1 VSSVREVLSR
11 RNFQRFLA
19 ARLISNFGNG
29 MGTIALAF
37 AVLHM
42 RGGSAT
48 ELGIVVG
55 STSLAYLIISPF
67 GGVIADRYGR
77 IRMAAITDAWG
88 GIVLL
93 IQAIWFTTGHVPFW
107 FLLFAQIN
115 FGVMWAIFWP
125 SLAGIVPALVENE
138 DHLMTGNALTQMTS
152 NLMLILGSSIGGWI
166 IATKGSS
173 TALIIDSTTFIISGL
188 IVLTLRHLT
197 IAPEPN
203 ENTMIDDLLH
213 GWKVFLS
220 FRWIVIVVFG
230 FSSVFMGWSA
240 IDSVLG
246 PLLAIK
252 KFHGAS
258 SWATIVAVEF
268 FGYLAGSL
276 IAIKIRPK
284 YPMRFLLLGTYAI
297 CGYLIALAFSNSVWI
312 IALFAFF
319 FGINFDLWG
328 AIWSTSL
335 QREVP
340 KESLSRVSAFDGMGT
355 LLTRPIGV
363 AVAAP
368 LAGAIGLRSTFLWMA
383 ALCAIGITAMLAFP
397 TVWKMQLTEKT
408 DS

>member
-1 VSSVREVLSR
+1 MSSVREVLSR

-48 ELGIVVG
+48 ELGIVVA
-55 STSLAYLIISPF
+55 STSLAYLIVSPF

-197 IAPEPN
+197 IAPEPT

-230 FSSVFMGWSA
+230 FSSVFMCWSA

-268 FGYLAGSL
+268 VGYLAGSL
-276 IAIKIRPK
+276 IAIKVRPK

-340 KESLSRVSAFDGMGT
+340 KESLSLVSAFDGMGT

-368 LAGAIGLRSTFLWMA
+368 LASAIGLQSTFLWMA
-383 ALCAIGITAMLAFP
+383 ALCAIVITGMLAFP
-397 TVWKMQLTEKT
+397 TVWKMQLTEN
-408 DS
+408 S

>member
-1 VSSVREVLSR
+1 
-11 RNFQRFLA
+11 
-19 ARLISNFGNG
+19 

-48 ELGIVVG
+48 ELGIVVA
-55 STSLAYLIISPF
+55 STSLAYLIVSPF

-197 IAPEPN
+197 IAPEPT

-230 FSSVFMGWSA
+230 FSSVFMCWSA

-268 FGYLAGSL
+268 VGYLAGSL
-276 IAIKIRPK
+276 IAIKVRPK

-368 LAGAIGLRSTFLWMA
+368 LASAIGLQSTFLWMA
-383 ALCAIGITAMLAFP
+383 ALCAIVITGMLAFP
-397 TVWKMQLTEKT
+397 TVWKMQLTEN
-408 DS
+408 S

>member
-1 VSSVREVLSR
+1 MSSVREVLSR

-55 STSLAYLIISPF
+55 STSLAYLIVSPF

-197 IAPEPN
+197 IAPEPT

-230 FSSVFMGWSA
+230 FSSVFMCWSA

-268 FGYLAGSL
+268 VGYLAGSL
-276 IAIKIRPK
+276 IAIKVRPK

-368 LAGAIGLRSTFLWMA
+368 LASAIGLRSTFLWMA
-383 ALCAIGITAMLAFP
+383 ALCAIVITGMLAFP
-397 TVWKMQLTEKT
+397 TIWKMQLTEN
-408 DS
+408 S

>member
-1 VSSVREVLSR
+1 MSLVRASLSR
-11 RNFQRFLA
+11 RNFQKFLA

-37 AVLHM
+37 GILHM

-55 STSLAYLIISPF
+55 SITVAYLILSPF

-77 IRMAAITDAWG
+77 IRMAAITDTWG

-93 IQAIWFTTGHVPFW
+93 VQAIWFTTGHVPLW

-115 FGVMWAIFWP
+115 FGLMWAIFWP
-125 SLAGIVPALVENE
+125 SLAGVVPALVEE
-138 DHLMTGNALTQMTS
+138 DQLMTGNALTQMTS
-152 NLMLILGSSIGGWI
+152 NLMLILGSSVGGWI
-166 IATKGSS
+166 IATHGSS
-173 TALIIDSTTFIISGL
+173 IALIIDAATFIVAGL

-197 IAPEPN
+197 IAPDPT
-203 ENTMIDDLLH
+203 ENSMIDDLLH

-230 FSSVFMGWSA
+230 FSSVFMCWSA

-258 SWATIVAVEF
+258 SWASIIAAEF
-268 FGYLAGSL
+268 VGYLAGSL
-276 IAIKIRPK
+276 IAMKVRPK

-297 CGYLIALAFSNSVWI
+297 CGYLIALAFSNSVWL
-312 IALFAFF
+312 IAIFAFF
-319 FGINFDLWG
+319 FGVNFDLWG
-328 AIWSTSL
+328 AIWSTAL
-335 QREVP
+335 QKEVP

-363 AVAAP
+363 ALAAP
-368 LAGAIGLRSTFLWMA
+368 LAGAIGLKSTFLWMA
-383 ALCAIGITAMLAFP
+383 ALSALVVTAMLASP
-397 TVWKMQLTEKT
+397 TVWKMQLTEN
-408 DS
+408 S

>member
-1 VSSVREVLSR
+1 
-11 RNFQRFLA
+11 
-19 ARLISNFGNG
+19 

-55 STSLAYLIISPF
+55 STSLAYLIVSPF

-197 IAPEPN
+197 IAPEPT

-230 FSSVFMGWSA
+230 FSSVFMCWSA

-268 FGYLAGSL
+268 VGYLAGSL
-276 IAIKIRPK
+276 IAIKVRPK

-368 LAGAIGLRSTFLWMA
+368 LASAIGLQSTFLWMA
-383 ALCAIGITAMLAFP
+383 ALCAIVITGMLAFP
-397 TVWKMQLTEKT
+397 TVWKMQLTEN
-408 DS
+408 S

>member
-1 VSSVREVLSR
+1 MSLVRAILSR
-11 RNFQRFLA
+11 RNFQKFLA

-37 AVLHM
+37 GILHM

-55 STSLAYLIISPF
+55 SITVAYLLLSPF

-77 IRMAAITDAWG
+77 IRMAAITDTWG

-93 IQAIWFTTGHVPFW
+93 VQAIWFTTGHVPLW

-115 FGVMWAIFWP
+115 FGLMWAIFWP
-125 SLAGIVPALVENE
+125 SLAGVVPALVEE
-138 DHLMTGNALTQMTS
+138 DQLMTGNALTQMTS
-152 NLMLILGSSIGGWI
+152 NLMLILGSSVGGWI
-166 IATKGSS
+166 IATHGSS
-173 TALIIDSTTFIISGL
+173 IALIIDAATFIVAGL

-197 IAPEPN
+197 IAPDLT
-203 ENTMIDDLLH
+203 ENSMIDDLLH

-230 FSSVFMGWSA
+230 FSSVFMCWSA

-258 SWATIVAVEF
+258 SWASIIAAEF
-268 FGYLAGSL
+268 VGYLAGSL
-276 IAIKIRPK
+276 IAMKVRPK

-297 CGYLIALAFSNSVWI
+297 CGYLIALAFSNSVWL
-312 IALFAFF
+312 IAIFAFF
-319 FGINFDLWG
+319 FGVNFDLWG
-328 AIWSTSL
+328 AIWSTAL
-335 QREVP
+335 QKEVP

-363 AVAAP
+363 ALAAP
-368 LAGAIGLRSTFLWMA
+368 LAGAIGLKSTFLWMA
-383 ALCAIGITAMLAFP
+383 ALSALVVTAMLASP
-397 TVWKMQLTEKT
+397 TVWKMQLTEN
-408 DS
+408 S

>member
-1 VSSVREVLSR
+1 MSSVRAVLSR

-37 AVLHM
+37 GILHM

-55 STSLAYLIISPF
+55 STSLAYLFVSPF

-77 IRMAAITDAWG
+77 IRMAAITDTWG

-93 IQAIWFTTGHVPFW
+93 VQAIWFTTGHVPFW

-125 SLAGIVPALVENE
+125 ALAGIVPALIDDE

-173 TALIIDSTTFIISGL
+173 TALIIDSVTFIISGL
-188 IVLTLRHLT
+188 MVLTLRHLT

-230 FSSVFMGWSA
+230 FSSVFMCWSA

-276 IAIKIRPK
+276 IAIKVRPK

-312 IALFAFF
+312 IAVFAFF

-368 LAGAIGLRSTFLWMA
+368 LAGAIGLQSTFLWMA
-383 ALCAIGITAMLAFP
+383 ALCAIVITAMLAFP
-397 TVWKMQLTEKT
+397 AVWKMQLT
-408 DS
+408 DSIDS

>member
-11 RNFQRFLA
+11 RSFQRFLA

-55 STSLAYLIISPF
+55 STSLAYLIVSPF

-77 IRMAAITDAWG
+77 IRMAAITDTWG

-93 IQAIWFTTGHVPFW
+93 VQAIWFTTGHVPFL

-125 SLAGIVPALVENE
+125 SLAGIVPALVDEE
-138 DHLMTGNALTQMTS
+138 HLMTGNALMQMTS
-152 NLMLILGSSIGGWI
+152 NLMLILGSTIGGWI
-166 IATKGSS
+166 IATKGSPA
-173 TALIIDSTTFIISGL
+173 ALIIDSTTFIISGL
-188 IVLTLRHLT
+188 MVLTLRHLT
-197 IAPEPN
+197 IAPEPT

-230 FSSVFMGWSA
+230 FSSVFMCWSA

-268 FGYLAGSL
+268 VGYLAGSL
-276 IAIKIRPK
+276 IAIKVRPK
-284 YPMRFLLLGTYAI
+284 FPMRFLLLGTYAI
-297 CGYLIALAFSNSVWI
+297 CGYLVALAFSNSVWI
-312 IALFAFF
+312 IAIFAFF
-319 FGINFDLWG
+319 FGVNFDLWG

-368 LAGAIGLRSTFLWMA
+368 LATAIGLRSTFLWMA
-383 ALCAIGITAMLAFP
+383 ALCAIVITGMLAFP
-397 TVWKMQLTEKT
+397 SVWKMQLTEN
-408 DS
+408 S

>member
-1 VSSVREVLSR
+1 MSSVREVLSR

-55 STSLAYLIISPF
+55 STSLAYLIVSPF

-197 IAPEPN
+197 IAPEPT

-230 FSSVFMGWSA
+230 FSSVFMCWSA

-268 FGYLAGSL
+268 VGYLAGSL
-276 IAIKIRPK
+276 IAIKVRPK

-368 LAGAIGLRSTFLWMA
+368 LASAIGLRSTFLWMA
-383 ALCAIGITAMLAFP
+383 ALCAIVITGMLAFP
-397 TVWKMQLTEKT
+397 TVWKMQLTEN
-408 DS
+408 S

>member
-1 VSSVREVLSR
+1 
-11 RNFQRFLA
+11 
-19 ARLISNFGNG
+19 

-197 IAPEPN
+197 IAPEPT

-230 FSSVFMGWSA
+230 FSSVFMCWSA

-258 SWATIVAVEF
+258 SWATIVAMEF
-268 FGYLAGSL
+268 VGYLAGSL
-276 IAIKIRPK
+276 IAIKVRPK

-368 LAGAIGLRSTFLWMA
+368 LASAIGLQSTFLWMA
-383 ALCAIGITAMLAFP
+383 ALCAIVITGMLAFP
-397 TVWKMQLTEKT
+397 TVWKMQLTEN
-408 DS
+408 S

>member
-55 STSLAYLIISPF
+55 STSLAYLIVSPF

-197 IAPEPN
+197 IAPEPT

-220 FRWIVIVVFG
+220 LRWIVIVVFG
-230 FSSVFMGWSA
+230 FSSVFMCWSA

-268 FGYLAGSL
+268 VGYLAGSL
-276 IAIKIRPK
+276 IAIKVRPK

-368 LAGAIGLRSTFLWMA
+368 LASAIGLQSTFLWMA
-383 ALCAIGITAMLAFP
+383 ALCAIVITGMLAFP
-397 TVWKMQLTEKT
+397 TVWKMQLTEN
-408 DS
+408 S

>member
-1 VSSVREVLSR
+1 MSVRAILSR

-37 AVLHM
+37 AILHM

-48 ELGIVVG
+48 ELGVVVA
-55 STSLAYLIISPF
+55 STSVAFLILSPF

-77 IRMAAITDAWG
+77 IRMAALSDAWG
-88 GIVLL
+88 GLILL
-93 IQAIWFTTGHVPFW
+93 VQAIWFTTGHVPFW
-107 FLLFAQIN
+107 FLLVAQIN

-125 SLAGIVPALVENE
+125 SLAGVIPALVEE
-138 DHLMTGNALTQMTS
+138 DQLMRANALTQMLS

-173 TALIIDSTTFIISGL
+173 IALIIDSLTFICAGS

-197 IAPEPN
+197 FSAPASA
-203 ENTMIDDLLH
+203 NTVIDDLLH

-220 FRWIVIVVFG
+220 FRWIVIIVAG
-230 FSSVFMGWSA
+230 FSSIIMCWSA
-240 IDSVLG
+240 VDSVLG
-246 PLLAIK
+246 PLLAIE
-252 KFHGAS
+252 KFQGAS
-258 SWATIVAVEF
+258 SWAQIVASEF
-268 FGYLAGSL
+268 VGYLVGSA
-276 IAIKIRPK
+276 IALKFRPK

-297 CGYLIALAFSNSVWI
+297 CGYMVALATSNSVLV

-328 AIWSTSL
+328 AIWSTAL

-340 KESLSRVSAFDGMGT
+340 KESLSRVSSFDGMGS

-363 AVAAP
+363 ALAAP
-368 LAGAIGLRSTFLWMA
+368 LANSIGLRSTFFGFAVLS
-383 ALCAIGITAMLAFP
+383 AIVVTAMLAFP
-397 TVWKMQLTEKT
+397 AVWKMQFTI
-408 DS
+408 DQ

>member
-1 VSSVREVLSR
+1 
-11 RNFQRFLA
+11 
-19 ARLISNFGNG
+19 
-29 MGTIALAF
+29 
-37 AVLHM
+37 M

-55 STSLAYLIISPF
+55 STSLAYLIVSPF

-77 IRMAAITDAWG
+77 IRMAAITDTWG

-93 IQAIWFTTGHVPFW
+93 VQAIWFTTGHVPFW

-125 SLAGIVPALVENE
+125 ALAGIVPALVDNE

-173 TALIIDSTTFIISGL
+173 TALIIDSITFIISGMM
-188 IVLTLRHLT
+188 VLTLRHLT
-197 IAPEPN
+197 IAPEPT

-230 FSSVFMGWSA
+230 FSSVFMCWSA

-276 IAIKIRPK
+276 IAIKVRPK

-297 CGYLIALAFSNSVWI
+297 CGYLIALAFSNSVWV
-312 IALFAFF
+312 IAIFAFF

-363 AVAAP
+363 ALAAP
-368 LAGAIGLRSTFLWMA
+368 LASAIGLQSTFLWMA
-383 ALCAIGITAMLAFP
+383 ALCAIVITAMLAFP
-397 TVWKMQLTEKT
+397 AVWKMQLTENE